1 MHRPRRQARRPVSG
15 DPVVAEFGEPGADRV
30 RLVAQVSPDA
40 PARRPGAL
48 PPPLIEGLHRHTQV
62 GRHICVSTAVPGS
75 CAPSRSPRRGRP
87 TRLRPPPQPVVTGP
101 PPQHVPQMNL
111 GSRGRPTSP
120 AAQPRGTAP
129 DAAQPGTRDR
139 RTPVRLVAGTGPTTT
154 APPGPRVRR
163 AVRAACGRG
172 RKQSGA
178 SRRYAPPSIRPS
190 TSTVTARRSPRPA
203 CSGRRG
209 DTAAARQWL
218 LPRPVFGGRGRGT
231 TGGISEGRPP
241 VDEPPGVA
249 PERGGRPDDEGWSAR
264 RATPAACVS
273 AWSRRPARSDW
284 TRSGRVR

>member
-139 RTPVRLVAGTGPTTT
+139 RAPVRLVDGTGPATT

-178 SRRYAPPSIRPS
+178 SRRCAPSSMPSEYEHRRCPALASPGLLRASWRYRGCPSVAPP
-190 TSTVTARRSPRPA
+190 A
-203 CSGRRG
+203 SG
-209 DTAAARQWL
+209 
-218 LPRPVFGGRGRGT
+218 V
-231 TGGISEGRPP
+231 
-241 VDEPPGVA
+241 
-249 PERGGRPDDEGWSAR
+249 R
-264 RATPAACVS
+264 RA
-273 AWSRRPARSDW
+273 RPRNHW
-284 TRSGRVR
+284 RYR